1 MPHAPESVDTSA
13 DVIVIGSGIGG
24 LACAAALAR
33 CAPRV
38 LVLERH
44 YVAGGLT
51 HTFSR
56 EGYTWDVGVHY
67 LGQMG
72 PGQPMR
78 RILDWLSGGSI
89 DFQSMGPVYDIVRLA
104 DGSRFEFARPRAA
117 LEASLREA
125 FPHAGKDI
133 RRFLDALDSARRT
146 FSAPLQRHAMPPWL
160 GRMLGWV
167 KRNEIGRWW
176 ERTTEEVLREAVSD
190 RRLRDV
196 LSAQWGDH
204 GGRPSEASFAMHAI
218 IIDHYLEGAWYPV
231 GGAGAF
237 AKGLVPVIESAGGS
251 VRTSAP
257 VARVLLE
264 NGRATG
270 VELEDG
276 TRVCAKVVISDVG
289 IQNTVRTLLPE
300 AQRGSAWATE
310 ALSLAPS
317 VCHVC
322 LYLGLEGDVEA
333 AGATRANHW
342 IFETD
347 RIDAVWDDPFSQ
359 PGAPSLFVSFPSL
372 KDPARSDDGAW
383 RHTAEIV
390 AWTDWSV
397 FDAWED
403 SVYGARPEDYAGL
416 KQALERALLDQFA
429 RHFPGL
435 APMIKVRELSTPLST
450 VHFTGHHRG
459 AIYGLNTTPRRFG
472 SRALDIRT
480 PIPGLLLTGQ
490 DVVTPGV
497 AGAMMGGVL
506 AAAVLQPRVFARL
519 PR

>member
-104 DGSRFEFARPRAA
+104 DGSRFEFTRPRAA

-146 FSAPLQRHAMPPWL
+146 FSAPFQRHAMPPWL

-218 IIDHYLEGAWYPV
+218 IIDHFLEGAWYPV
-231 GGAGAF
+231 GGASAF
-237 AKGLVPVIESAGGS
+237 AKGLVPVI
-251 VRTSAP
+251 
-257 VARVLLE
+257 
-264 NGRATG
+264 
-270 VELEDG
+270 
-276 TRVCAKVVISDVG
+276 
-289 IQNTVRTLLPE
+289 
-300 AQRGSAWATE
+300 
-310 ALSLAPS
+310 
-317 VCHVC
+317 
-322 LYLGLEGDVEA
+322 
-333 AGATRANHW
+333 
-342 IFETD
+342 
-347 RIDAVWDDPFSQ
+347 
-359 PGAPSLFVSFPSL
+359 
-372 KDPARSDDGAW
+372 
-383 RHTAEIV
+383 
-390 AWTDWSV
+390 
-397 FDAWED
+397 
-403 SVYGARPEDYAGL
+403 
-416 KQALERALLDQFA
+416 
-429 RHFPGL
+429 
-435 APMIKVRELSTPLST
+435 
-450 VHFTGHHRG
+450 
-459 AIYGLNTTPRRFG
+459 
-472 SRALDIRT
+472 
-480 PIPGLLLTGQ
+480 
-490 DVVTPGV
+490 
-497 AGAMMGGVL
+497 
-506 AAAVLQPRVFARL
+506 
-519 PR
+519 